1 MAFVP
6 LIPEEENNDRSWYT
20 TGAAGIASG
29 IIKVPEGIVSLAAE
43 LIDLGLDSN
52 TAAGV
57 EQFFDTLN
65 PFEEIAEQHGA
76 GKLTEALVS
85 IGIPSTVG
93 FKQGSRLAKK
103 VLKARREGN
112 AISAGSK
119 NMIRQGMKADSL
131 NKKVGAIRFGAGVIG
146 GAAGET
152 LVADV
157 EEIGSFGDMFDSGP
171 TVLNRLNSEGRE
183 DATRKLMNRLK
194 FGSESLLIT
203 PFAAGIGKG
212 AKALATR
219 GKDLAYS
226 NYKLERFLGKFAQAF
241 TPEGPLTKAVFGSQK
256 VMEGFR
262 SADVNRAT
270 ELIRKL
276 DTNLSK
282 AFPQM
287 QSVLDRSLTNKEK
300 DVFLKEINELM
311 FDGDLTKLIDG
322 KKSDA
327 FVKALKDKG
336 VDQKV
341 IDSIVGTVDEAR
353 STIGNLIKTT
363 NNYNSKELKDILQD
377 RIKGLTQNTYKIF
390 ETSPVLG
397 IFGRYRPTDDSMA
410 EAIDFFRQQIA
421 GTNKDKTFKLD
432 SDTYYEEAKNIV
444 ERILEDGIKAKKTGR
459 GLADPNYCLLYTS
472 PSPRD

>member
-20 TGAAGIASG
+20 AGAAGIASG

-119 NMIRQGMKADSL
+119 NMVRQGMKADSL
-131 NKKVGAIRFGAGVIG
+131 NKKAGAIRFGAGVIG

-183 DATRKLMNRLK
+183 DATRKLMNRVK
-194 FGSESLLIT
+194 FGTEGLFLT
-203 PFAAGIGKG
+203 PFVGGVAKG
-212 AKALATR
+212 AKALAKR

-226 NYKLERFLGKFAQAF
+226 NSQFDR
-241 TPEGPLTKAVFGSQK
+241 AV
-256 VMEGFR
+256 
-262 SADVNRAT
+262 
-270 ELIRKL
+270 
-276 DTNLSK
+276 SK
-282 AFPQM
+282 
-287 QSVLDRSLTNKEK
+287 
-300 DVFLKEINELM
+300 
-311 FDGDLTKLIDG
+311 
-322 KKSDA
+322 
-327 FVKALKDKG
+327 
-336 VDQKV
+336 
-341 IDSIVGTVDEAR
+341 
-353 STIGNLIKTT
+353 IG
-363 NNYNSKELKDILQD
+363 
-377 RIKGLTQNTYKIF
+377 
-390 ETSPVLG
+390 
-397 IFGRYRPTDDSMA
+397 
-410 EAIDFFRQQIA
+410 
-421 GTNKDKTFKLD
+421 
-432 SDTYYEEAKNIV
+432 
-444 ERILEDGIKAKKTGR
+444 
-459 GLADPNYCLLYTS
+459 
-472 PSPRD
+472 

>member
-20 TGAAGIASG
+20 AGAAGIASG

-171 TVLNRLNSEGRE
+171 TVLNR
-183 DATRKLMNRLK
+183 
-194 FGSESLLIT
+194 
-203 PFAAGIGKG
+203 
-212 AKALATR
+212 
-219 GKDLAYS
+219 
-226 NYKLERFLGKFAQAF
+226 
-241 TPEGPLTKAVFGSQK
+241 
-256 VMEGFR
+256 
-262 SADVNRAT
+262 
-270 ELIRKL
+270 
-276 DTNLSK
+276 
-282 AFPQM
+282 
-287 QSVLDRSLTNKEK
+287 
-300 DVFLKEINELM
+300 
-311 FDGDLTKLIDG
+311 
-322 KKSDA
+322 
-327 FVKALKDKG
+327 
-336 VDQKV
+336 
-341 IDSIVGTVDEAR
+341 
-353 STIGNLIKTT
+353 
-363 NNYNSKELKDILQD
+363 
-377 RIKGLTQNTYKIF
+377 
-390 ETSPVLG
+390 
-397 IFGRYRPTDDSMA
+397 
-410 EAIDFFRQQIA
+410 
-421 GTNKDKTFKLD
+421 
-432 SDTYYEEAKNIV
+432 
-444 ERILEDGIKAKKTGR
+444 
-459 GLADPNYCLLYTS
+459 
-472 PSPRD
+472 